1 MVNAVPR
8 HSVLKINLA
17 KPEINKQINKR
28 CRQPWHYRSRNEH
41 KCTADFW
48 QHYKTTHILYLGAA
62 TRCSFP
68 SSSPCC
74 SLCLSLLK
82 MMFCQFNSHYS
93 NVFINI
99 YGAFPD
105 REEGEECGGG
115 QQRLSIP
122 TSQVMKIIQRNN

>member
-1 MVNAVPR
+1 MNR
-8 HSVLKINLA
+8 S
-17 KPEINKQINKR
+17 
-28 CRQPWHYRSRNEH
+28 CRQPWLYWSHNEH
-41 KCTADFW
+41 KCAARFW
-48 QHYKTTHILYLGAA
+48 QHYKTTILYLGVA

-68 SSSPCC
+68 GSSPCC

-99 YGAFPD
+99 YGALRD

-122 TSQVMKIIQRNN
+122 TSQVMKIIQSNN